1 MTGQG
6 ALMRRQP
13 AQRRGA
19 ARVDQLLDACG
30 ELLDDGGYES
40 LTTRAVAERAGA
52 SIGSLYQFFADKAA
66 LVAAF
71 GQRNLDWFSERIT
84 AKLEATP
91 PDDWTA
97 LVDVVLTEYVTMR
110 RTVPGFG
117 VVDFA
122 QLGSDETSDLVASR
136 LAELTATSLDVPD
149 TPAVRLA
156 LRVAVEVAEAL
167 VRFAFRADP
176 AGSAEL
182 LAETRQAILRY
193 LEPYL
198 AV

>member
-1 MTGQG
+1 MSTPS
-6 ALMRRQP
+6 LRRQP

-30 ELLDDGGYES
+30 QLLDEGGYDS
-40 LTTRAVAERAGA
+40 LTTRAVVERAGA
-52 SIGSLYQFFADKAA
+52 SIGSFYQFFADKAG

-71 GQRNLDWFSERIT
+71 GQRNLDRFTERIT
-84 AKLEATP
+84 AQLAATP
-91 PDDWTA
+91 PEDWTG
-97 LVDVVLTEYVTMR
+97 LVDVVLDEYVTMR

-122 QLGSDETSDLVASR
+122 QLGSDETSDLVADR
-136 LAELTATSLDVPD
+136 LAELTTASLNVLD
-149 TPAVRLA
+149 TPDLRRA

-176 AGSAEL
+176 NGSAEL
-182 LAETRQAILRY
+182 LAETRQVILRY
-193 LEPYL
+193 LEPHL
-198 AV
+198 AR